1 MFLSCTRGYL
11 RLLDIVKFP
20 ITQVPFSA
28 ASQHLISDDS
38 VPFPSNASSVIIDI
52 IVTITVVSVSIG
64 HVLPA
69 SVSGPLL
76 VLSLEQKQLSSGPP
90 CQQNRLYLRTAKLV
104 PIGIIVWTLQI
115 RSIDLS
121 VDLNSDHEAIATREA
136 RS

>member
-38 VPFPSNASSVIIDI
+38 VPFPSNASSFIIDI
-52 IVTITVVSVSIG
+52 IITITVVSVSIG
-64 HVLPA
+64 HVSPA

-90 CQQNRLYLRTAKLV
+90 CQQN
-104 PIGIIVWTLQI
+104 
-115 RSIDLS
+115 SILELPNCTDRYYR
-121 VDLNSDHEAIATREA
+121 VDTSDSFDRPQ
-136 RS
+136 R